1 MQSLLRYPRIVTLL
15 RHQCSLTITE
25 SIGCI
30 EHRISEAVS
39 NYGGREK
46 CLKDA
51 IASRHRLYSLY
62 NSSPLEYWFFRGDRE
77 TLRTMRF

>member
-1 MQSLLRYPRIVTLL
+1 MNNNVKYPRIVTLL

-30 EHRISEAVS
+30 ENRIGEAV
-39 NYGGREK
+39 NHYGGREK

-51 IASRHRLYSLY
+51 IQARHRLYKQF
-62 NSSPLEYWFFRGDRE
+62 NSSPLEYWE
-77 TLRTMRF
+77 

>member
-1 MQSLLRYPRIVTLL
+1 MLTVLRYPRIVTLL
-15 RHQCSLTITE
+15 RHQCSLTVTE

-30 EHRISEAVS
+30 EHRIGEAVS

-51 IASRHRLYSLY
+51 IQARHRLYKQF
-62 NSSPLEYWFFRGDRE
+62 NSSPLEYWFFRRE
-77 TLRTMRF
+77 VGL